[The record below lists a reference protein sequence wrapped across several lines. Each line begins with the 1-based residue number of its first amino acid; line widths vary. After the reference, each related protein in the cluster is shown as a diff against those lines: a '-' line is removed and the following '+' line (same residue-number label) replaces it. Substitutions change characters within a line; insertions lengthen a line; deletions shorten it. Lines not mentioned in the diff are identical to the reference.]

1 MTRLFL
7 GVALTFALSL
17 AAMAD
22 DNSIVGTWR
31 IQSLVREVIATGE
44 RQNEFGEKPG
54 GYISYQPDGRMFVM
68 FVADNRIKPS
78 SASPTDEEKVKLF
91 GTLIAYSGTYV
102 LDRDKVTHK
111 IDVSWNQ
118 SWTDDEQVRFY
129 KLEGKMLTIT
139 SAINKSPRDG
149 REGRVIVMLRKVQ

>member
-1 MTRLFL
+1 LWIAEVNVDFGPQREATMIRKFL
-7 GVALTFALSL
+7 SP
-17 AAMAD
+17 
-22 DNSIVGTWR
+22 I
-31 IQSLVREVIATGE
+31 
-44 RQNEFGEKPG
+44 PG
-54 GYISYQPDGRMFVM
+54 QGF
-68 FVADNRIKPS
+68 NRIKPS

-118 SWTDDEQVRFY
+118 SWTGDEQVRFY
-129 KLEGKMLTIT
+129 KLEGKRLTIT